1 MKFSKTF
8 YNTNYNNKIKSEF
21 SKSSFGKFYKNS
33 KLIKNSFFYGN
44 FNSFSSDNPIKTTSK
59 NNITNKI
66 LQTINKVKSSKSIKD
81 KIINKHLENFHT
93 EVIKLK
99 IRKNMKY
106 KSLFDKIDLSSS
118 NVNLFQSPQLKKMQK
133 KLINLKLKSN
143 KKQIFNHIFDNN
155 INSIN
160 FFDSNYVVKEKENN
174 IKNLENN
181 NPILYKDINSQNHKL
196 GDDIS
201 KTHFTTWYVANN
213 KSGGD
218 KSLSSIHKNK
228 NYIYNTDSNINKK
241 LYEELNIKENSDNF
255 ENNKNDIISDE
266 NNLNTIQSF
275 ITSVNYIQPPPLNVE
290 FLEQNI
296 HNFNYKTRDLR
307 YTKYF
312 LFIKK
317 NKLKKA
323 KEKNEFMSILRNID
337 ILKYI
342 RFYKLFKPY
351 NYYLEKYLIF
361 LKEEINNEKKINQ
374 KLIIKK
380 NDILTDFLT
389 DRRRLLKLHKRLKEY
404 LNDKFFLLCVKN
416 STLKMELFEEKD
428 LYEFKQ
434 DLKNFDILKKYVDE
448 LSEMNFNESIKG
460 VSKKSPT
467 INKYLKTNRKKT
479 TRISYLSYYRH
490 DSKKRSTIRKNSDK
504 YSFNLFNSRIRF
516 KPRPIFENIEEF
528 NDYMKSSRTKI
539 ENLLMEDNKISIE
552 VANLRDY
559 YLLHQEEINKTKLN
573 KLLLINQFNKL
584 NQELLDAKTYNEKL
598 EKYKNNLMFTKEKKT
613 FIKVSK
619 KIKEVLNNIYE
630 LYNKNINE
638 IIKKKNI
645 DKPIL
650 ALNELEKVIIY
661 LINFNSE
668 QKSKNRE
675 IYNEIIKRLDK
686 NKRLAII
693 KQKREED
700 ELRIKRKCQE
710 LIEKDLK
717 ILNINNRRN
726 NIYFRHLH
734 YKKKKKKEEVI
745 EEKKD
750 IIDISY

>member
-1 MKFSKTF
+1 M
-8 YNTNYNNKIKSEF
+8 
-21 SKSSFGKFYKNS
+21 
-33 KLIKNSFFYGN
+33 
-44 FNSFSSDNPIKTTSK
+44 
-59 NNITNKI
+59 
-66 LQTINKVKSSKSIKD
+66 
-81 KIINKHLENFHT
+81 
-93 EVIKLK
+93 
-99 IRKNMKY
+99 
-106 KSLFDKIDLSSS
+106 
-118 NVNLFQSPQLKKMQK
+118 
-133 KLINLKLKSN
+133 
-143 KKQIFNHIFDNN
+143 
-155 INSIN
+155 
-160 FFDSNYVVKEKENN
+160 
-174 IKNLENN
+174 
-181 NPILYKDINSQNHKL
+181 
-196 GDDIS
+196 
-201 KTHFTTWYVANN
+201 
-213 KSGGD
+213 
-218 KSLSSIHKNK
+218 
-228 NYIYNTDSNINKK
+228 
-241 LYEELNIKENSDNF
+241 
-255 ENNKNDIISDE
+255 
-266 NNLNTIQSF
+266 
-275 ITSVNYIQPPPLNVE
+275 
-290 FLEQNI
+290 
-296 HNFNYKTRDLR
+296 
-307 YTKYF
+307 
-312 LFIKK
+312 
-317 NKLKKA
+317 
-323 KEKNEFMSILRNID
+323 
-337 ILKYI
+337 
-342 RFYKLFKPY
+342 
-351 NYYLEKYLIF
+351 
-361 LKEEINNEKKINQ
+361 
-374 KLIIKK
+374 
-380 NDILTDFLT
+380 
-389 DRRRLLKLHKRLKEY
+389 
-404 LNDKFFLLCVKN
+404 
-416 STLKMELFEEKD
+416 
-428 LYEFKQ
+428 
-434 DLKNFDILKKYVDE
+434 KNFDILKKYVDE